1 MQNKKL
7 ILFIVVLLQVNLARL
22 FAQEAFTASGGNA
35 TGSKGSIS
43 YSIGQVA
50 YTTISGVNGKIPLGV
65 QQTYAISLRSN
76 PEKKAL
82 ITLQLS
88 AYPNPTTD
96 NLTLKVS
103 RIDDLSFS
111 KLQYSLCDT
120 NGKLLNS
127 GKIFGVETII
137 PMAGLAPSVYFL
149 SVFINNE
156 EVIAFN
162 IIKK

>member
-1 MQNKKL
+1 MKNKKL
-7 ILFIVVLLQVNLARL
+7 ILFIAVLLQVNLVGL

-35 TGSKGSIS
+35 SGSKGSIS
-43 YSIGQVA
+43 YSVGQVA
-50 YTTISGVNGKIPLGV
+50 YTTIFGISGIIPQGV
-65 QQTYAISLRSN
+65 QQPYEISLRSKL
-76 PEKKAL
+76 EKKAL
-82 ITLQLS
+82 ITLQFL
-88 AYPNPTTD
+88 AYPNPAID

-156 EVIAFN
+156 EVISFN